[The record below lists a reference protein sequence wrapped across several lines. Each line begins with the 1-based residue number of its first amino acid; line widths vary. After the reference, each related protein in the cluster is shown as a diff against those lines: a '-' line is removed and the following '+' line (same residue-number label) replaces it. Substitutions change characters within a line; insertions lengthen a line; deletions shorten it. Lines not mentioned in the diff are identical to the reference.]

1 MVVYAIEE
9 WVKEVNEWMVVE
21 LYEVLEDAHDKIK
34 ELEDGDSRDSYRV
47 AEWKVQ

>member
-1 MVVYAIEE
+1 MIVYAIEE

-34 ELEDGDSRDSYRV
+34 EL
-47 AEWKVQ
+47 